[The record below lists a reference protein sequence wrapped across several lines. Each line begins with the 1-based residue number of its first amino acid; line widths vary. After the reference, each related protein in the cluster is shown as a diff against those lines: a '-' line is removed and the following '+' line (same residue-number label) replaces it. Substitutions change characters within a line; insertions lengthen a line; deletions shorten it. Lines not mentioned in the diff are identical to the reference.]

1 MRAIANLA
9 VSADYRPNILQAKAL
24 PLAVSML
31 RNAQLQG
38 SGSHTFAVLCHAAR
52 AIGNLC
58 AGGEIAAA
66 MQQKAAAE
74 GSIAVL
80 LPLLSREREHHED
93 MQRAGVRRAIMAQLW
108 RNSAQFGAI
117 ILTPLHHRWPT
128 GCRSRWTS
136 CYARRC
142 ARWRSCR
149 RCGRTSGR

>member
-74 GSIAVL
+74 ARNSGAILRNSVRNSAQSFSRGTSLLVQGSIAVL

-93 MQRAGVRRAIMAQLW
+93 MQRAGVAHRLSQVARNSGA
-108 RNSAQFGAI
+108 NSAQFCAI
-117 ILTPLHHRWPT
+117 L
-128 GCRSRWTS
+128 
-136 CYARRC
+136 
-142 ARWRSCR
+142 
-149 RCGRTSGR
+149 

>member
-9 VSADYRPNILQAKAL
+9 VTADYRPNILQAKAL

-74 GSIAVL
+74 ARNSGAILRNSVRNSAQLFSRGTSLLVQGSIAVL

-93 MQRAGVRRAIMAQLW
+93 MQRAGVRRAVRRNCGAIR
-108 RNSAQFGAI
+108 RNSAQSF
-117 ILTPLHHRWPT
+117 
-128 GCRSRWTS
+128 
-136 CYARRC
+136 
-142 ARWRSCR
+142 
-149 RCGRTSGR
+149 

>member
-9 VSADYRPNILQAKAL
+9 VTADYRPNILQAKAL

-93 MQRAGVRRAIMAQLW
+93 MQRAGVRRAVRRNYGAIR
-108 RNSAQFGAI
+108 RNSAQSF
-117 ILTPLHHRWPT
+117 
-128 GCRSRWTS
+128 
-136 CYARRC
+136 
-142 ARWRSCR
+142 
-149 RCGRTSGR
+149 

>member
-93 MQRAGVRRAIMAQLW
+93 MQRAGVA
-108 RNSAQFGAI
+108 
-117 ILTPLHHRWPT
+117 P
-128 GCRSRWTS
+128 
-136 CYARRC
+136 
-142 ARWRSCR
+142 
-149 RCGRTSGR
+149 

>member
-1 MRAIANLA
+1 
-9 VSADYRPNILQAKAL
+9 
-24 PLAVSML
+24 ML

-93 MQRAGVRRAIMAQLW
+93 MQRAGVAHRLSQVARNSGAIRRNSV
-108 RNSAQFGAI
+108 RNSAQLF
-117 ILTPLHHRWPT
+117 
-128 GCRSRWTS
+128 
-136 CYARRC
+136 
-142 ARWRSCR
+142 
-149 RCGRTSGR
+149 

>member
-66 MQQKAAAE
+66 MQQKAA
-74 GSIAVL
+74 
-80 LPLLSREREHHED
+80 
-93 MQRAGVRRAIMAQLW
+93 
-108 RNSAQFGAI
+108 
-117 ILTPLHHRWPT
+117 
-128 GCRSRWTS
+128 
-136 CYARRC
+136 
-142 ARWRSCR
+142 
-149 RCGRTSGR
+149 GRVSDSGRLTCTAPHLSPRSSSLHRLRRRGRSPCCSPC

>member
-9 VSADYRPNILQAKAL
+9 ASADYRPNILQAKAL

-74 GSIAVL
+74 A
-80 LPLLSREREHHED
+80 
-93 MQRAGVRRAIMAQLW
+93 
-108 RNSAQFGAI
+108 RNSAQFCPQFCPQFCAI
-117 ILTPLHHRWPT
+117 ILNPHLPRHAGVDRRAAPLALPR
-128 GCRSRWTS
+128 
-136 CYARRC
+136 AR
-142 ARWRSCR
+142 AP
-149 RCGRTSGR
+149 

>member
-93 MQRAGVRRAIMAQLW
+93 MQRAGVRRAIRRNSGAIR
-108 RNSAQFGAI
+108 RNSAQSF
-117 ILTPLHHRWPT
+117 
-128 GCRSRWTS
+128 
-136 CYARRC
+136 
-142 ARWRSCR
+142 
-149 RCGRTSGR
+149 

>member
-1 MRAIANLA
+1 LQAQCMRAIANLA

-74 GSIAVL
+74 GYA
-80 LPLLSREREHHED
+80 
-93 MQRAGVRRAIMAQLW
+93 ARAIL
-108 RNSAQFGAI
+108 AQFCAI
-117 ILTPLHHRWPT
+117 L
-128 GCRSRWTS
+128 
-136 CYARRC
+136 
-142 ARWRSCR
+142 
-149 RCGRTSGR
+149 